1 MQTNL
6 FSSSSATTNAA
17 GGIAAQSSDASK
29 NADMFTKLLV
39 AQIQNQD
46 PLSPTD
52 PSQFVNQLSQLS
64 QTEALQKLAS
74 TGNANAAMLQSLQV
88 LGLGSQVGSEV
99 MVQTTSV
106 TLDGSQVGGQITLGA
121 ASSATSVVLTGAD
134 GKTHKVALGKQDL
147 AGAVPFTIDPAA
159 LGLAN
164 GSYKLSV
171 ETVPPQADVP
181 VDVAG
186 ALTSVRLDGAG
197 GVILKV
203 AHVGEVDPGAVTAFN
218 GATAARTSSL

>member
-6 FSSSSATTNAA
+6 FSSSAASTDATS
-17 GGIAAQSSDASK
+17 GIAAQSTDASK

-74 TGNANAAMLQSLQV
+74 TGNSNAAMLQSLQV
-88 LGLGSQVGSEV
+88 LGLGAQVGSEV
-99 MVQTTSV
+99 MVQTDTVS
-106 TLDGSQVGGQITLGA
+106 LDGGAVGGQLTLGA
-121 ASSATSVVLTGAD
+121 ASGATSLVLTGAD
-134 GKTHKVALGKQDL
+134 GKTHKVALGRQDL

-171 ETVPPQADVP
+171 ETVPPQAGVP
-181 VDVAG
+181 IDVAG

-203 AHVGEVDPGAVTAFN
+203 AHVGDVLPGAVTAFN
-218 GATAARTSSL
+218 GATARTSSL